1 MSKPEIEKLDLK
13 PIDMNT
19 KLSELTVLG
28 FMQLFPVSRVC
39 ADFSGQPP
47 GPVQHLNI
55 AGISFRLL
63 KEGEIDVLKLP
74 GDTSYRYYL
83 RITDNAVEIRLPEPA
98 SRVDLFVGG
107 DSPSGK
113 LVGLILDSQI
123 SLVDKWDEISDGVIR
138 THTTY
143 GTSITSIIVTTCT
156 EETQGLLW
164 GICYVPQ
171 S

>member
-1 MSKPEIEKLDLK
+1 MSNPKIEKADLK
-13 PIDMNT
+13 KHSLNT

-28 FMQLFPVSRVC
+28 FMELFFASRVC

-47 GPVQHLNI
+47 GPIQHLNI

-74 GDTSYRYYL
+74 GDTNYRHYL

-107 DSPSGK
+107 DSPSGQ
-113 LVGLILDSQI
+113 LVGLVLDSQI
-123 SLVDKWDEISDGVIR
+123 SLVDKWDEISDEVIR
-138 THTTY
+138 THTTF
-143 GTSITSIIVTTCT
+143 GKNVETIIITTCA
-156 EETQGLLW
+156 EDTQGLLW